1 MGMKADEQVLL
12 RAEKWL
18 AGDFDEATKRQVKH
32 LIDNN
37 QKELTES
44 FYRDLE
50 FGTGGLR
57 GIMGVGTNR
66 MNVYTVGMA
75 TQGLANYLAKTF
87 AGEEIKVA
95 VSHDCRNHS
104 REFAERVAD
113 IFASNGF
120 RVFLFDSLRPT
131 PELSFAIRE
140 LGCKS
145 GVMVTASHNPRE
157 YNGYK
162 AYWTDGSQV
171 VAPHDRNI
179 IAEVAAITDIDR
191 IKSGLHPENIT
202 ILDEAFDRVYL
213 QRIKSLSLS
222 PEAVAANRD
231 MKIVYTPI
239 HGCGYRLVPQALR
252 EFGFTDVSTVAEQMV
267 IDGNFPTVES
277 PNPEERTTMRM
288 AIEQGMRER
297 ADIVLATDPDADRI
311 GIAVPDEEG
320 NYVLLNG
327 NQTCVLLTYYICRRW
342 SETGRL
348 DGHQFVVKTIVTSE
362 MVAEVARS
370 FGVKVFDCLTGFK
383 YIAGIIRRQEP
394 LGEKYIGGGEEQER
408 TRLNKLGGTEWA
420 KQKTRAR
427 KAAKDLA
434 AGLTKLYAERQRR
447 PGFAFSPDS
456 PWQTEFEEQYGFYK
470 EGLVSIVR
478 KGQEGQEEIHRMM
491 VDWRTAPPKVIAG
504 SSVAVI
510 RDYLTGESRDL
521 TTGKVTPIDMEKSDV
536 LQFITADRSMVSV
549 RPSGTEPKI
558 KYYFSVREPL
568 DAIDRYDAVGSELD
582 AKLERIKKDLRL
594 E

>member
-75 TQGLANYLAKTF
+75 TQGLATYLAKTF

-202 ILDEAFDRVYL
+202 VLDEAFDRVYL

-394 LGEKYIGGGEEQER
+394 LGEKYIGGGEESFGYLPEDFVR
-408 TRLNKLGGTEWA
+408 DKDGVSSCALAAEAAAWA
-420 KQKTRAR
+420 KSIGT
-427 KAAKDLA
+427 
-434 AGLTKLYAERQRR
+434 TLYQLIKELYVK
-447 PGFAFSPDS
+447 
-456 PWQTEFEEQYGFYK
+456 YGFYK

-568 DAIDRYDAVGSELD
+568 DAIDGYDAVGSELD

>member
-1 MGMKADEQVLL
+1 MNANVDEKVLAKAT
-12 RAEKWL
+12 KWL
-18 AGDFDEATKRQVKH
+18 EGAYDEATKKRVKY
-32 LIDNN
+32 LIDNDP
-37 QKELTES
+37 KELTES

-75 TQGLANYLAKTF
+75 TQGLANYLSKTF
-87 AGEEIKVA
+87 AGEEIRVA

-120 RVFLFDSLRPT
+120 KVFLFDSLRPT

-140 LGCKS
+140 LKCQS

-162 AYWTDGSQV
+162 AYWSDGSQV
-171 VAPHDRNI
+171 VAPHDKNI
-179 IAEVAAITDIDR
+179 IEEVGKITDIAQ
-191 IKSGLHPENIT
+191 IKTGANSENIT
-202 ILDEAFDRVYL
+202 ILDDKFDETYL
-213 QRIKSLSLS
+213 NIIKTLSLS
-222 PEAVAANRD
+222 PDAVAAHSD

-252 EFGFTDVSTVAEQMV
+252 KFGFTNISTVAEQMV

-288 AIEQGMRER
+288 AIEQGIREG
-297 ADIVLATDPDADRI
+297 AEIVMATDPDSDRI
-311 GIAVPDEEG
+311 GIAVPDGNG

-342 SETGRL
+342 NDLGRL

-370 FGVKVFDCLTGFK
+370 FGVKIFDCLTGFK
-383 YIAGIIRRQEP
+383 YIAGIIRREEP
-394 LGEKYIGGGEEQER
+394 RGEKYIGGGEESFGYLAQDFVRDKDGVSACALAAEAAA
-408 TRLNKLGGTEWA
+408 WA
-420 KQKTRAR
+420 KQNGT
-427 KAAKDLA
+427 
-434 AGLTKLYAERQRR
+434 TLYELIK
-447 PGFAFSPDS
+447 
-456 PWQTEFEEQYGFYK
+456 ELYVKYGFYK
-470 EGLVSIVR
+470 EALVSIVR
-478 KGQEGQEEIHRMM
+478 KGQEGQEEIRRMM
-491 VDWRTAPPKVIAG
+491 KEWRTTPPRVIAG
-504 SSVAVI
+504 SSVSMI
-510 RDYLTGESRDL
+510 KDYLSGESCDL
-521 TTGKVTPIDMEKSDV
+521 TTGKVTPIDTEKSNV
-536 LQFITADRSMVSV
+536 LQFITADKTIVSV

-558 KYYFSVREPL
+558 KYYFGVREPL
-568 DAIDRYDAVGSELD
+568 EAVDKFDEINAELD
-582 AKLERIKKDLRL
+582 NKIERIKKDLKL
-594 E
+594 S

>member
-394 LGEKYIGGGEEQER
+394 LGEKYIGGGEESFGYLPEDFVR
-408 TRLNKLGGTEWA
+408 DKDGVSSCALAAEAAAWA
-420 KQKTRAR
+420 KSIGT
-427 KAAKDLA
+427 
-434 AGLTKLYAERQRR
+434 TLYQLIKELYVK
-447 PGFAFSPDS
+447 
-456 PWQTEFEEQYGFYK
+456 YGFYK

-568 DAIDRYDAVGSELD
+568 DAIDSELD